1 MNPASPPG
9 RPRSAVRQVDIGAS
23 ETGQRIDNFLAK
35 HLKGVPKSHIY
46 RILREGQV
54 RVNRGRIKADYRL
67 QTGDTVRIPPLRL
80 AEEGAPVRPPDSI
93 LQRLRSAILYEDDA
107 LLILN
112 KPSGLAVH
120 AGSQLPFGVIEC
132 LRALRPEAPFLELAH
147 RLDRETSGCLILAKQ
162 RPALLQVHQLLKAGA
177 LEKRYLLLAAGKWQG
192 GAREVRAA
200 LEKNA
205 VRSGER
211 MVQVS
216 DSGRYALTRF
226 QPVDRFRAATL
237 LEALLDTGRTHQ
249 IRVHAAHIGHPL
261 AGDDKYGDSDFNR
274 LMAGY
279 GLKRLFLHA
288 QSVGFTLP
296 GGISIDVSTPLSD
309 DLKQV
314 LDRLVTA

>member
-67 QTGDTVRIPPLRL
+67 QTGDTVRIPPVRM
-80 AEEGAPVRPPDSI
+80 AEEGAPVRPPDSV
-93 LQRLRSAILYEDDA
+93 LQRLRAAILYEDEA

-132 LRALRPEAPFLELAH
+132 LRALRPDAPFLELAH

-162 RPALLQVHQLLKAGA
+162 RPALLQVQQLLKTGA
-177 LEKRYLLLAAGKWQG
+177 VEKRYLLLAAGKWQG

-205 VRSGER
+205 VRGGER

-216 DSGRYALTRF
+216 DSGRHALTRF
-226 QPVDRFRAATL
+226 RPVDRFRTATL

-288 QSVGFTLP
+288 QSVAFTLP
-296 GGISIDVSTPLSD
+296 GGPSIDVSTPLSD

-314 LDRLVTA
+314 LDRLV